1 MIYSDNGT
9 NFRGA
14 EPDVM
19 KALKSWD
26 QEKIQGQ
33 FLRREIQW
41 HFNPPAASHQGGV
54 WERLIRSLRRIL
66 SSMVGDRLLNDETL
80 RTFLT
85 EVEKI
90 MNDRPLTRV
99 SDDVN
104 DLEALTPNHILLL
117 RQNSSSASA
126 ETKRGDQYAARWKY
140 VNILANEFWSRW
152 MKEYVPTL
160 QERQRWL
167 QKRPNFK
174 KGQLVLMA
182 DKSLP
187 RGKWSKAIVESVF
200 PDIDG
205 VVREVSVR
213 TATGIYRRDIRKLC
227 LLEEDVIVE
236 IERKS

>member
-1 MIYSDNGT
+1 M
-9 NFRGA
+9 
-14 EPDVM
+14 
-19 KALKSWD
+19 
-26 QEKIQGQ
+26 
-33 FLRREIQW
+33 
-41 HFNPPAASHQGGV
+41 
-54 WERLIRSLRRIL
+54 
-66 SSMVGDRLLNDETL
+66 
-80 RTFLT
+80 
-85 EVEKI
+85 
-90 MNDRPLTRV
+90 
-99 SDDVN
+99 
-104 DLEALTPNHILLL
+104 
-117 RQNSSSASA
+117 
-126 ETKRGDQYAARWKY
+126 
-140 VNILANEFWSRW
+140 NILANEFWSRW